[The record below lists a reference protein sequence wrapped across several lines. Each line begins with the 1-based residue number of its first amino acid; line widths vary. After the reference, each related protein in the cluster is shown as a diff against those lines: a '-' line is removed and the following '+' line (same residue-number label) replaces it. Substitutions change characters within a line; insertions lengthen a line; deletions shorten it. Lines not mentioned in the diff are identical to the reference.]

1 MPTLSLEADRKRSNG
16 DILLS
21 RPLCDKTLRKGSR
34 DCPRISNE
42 DLGKMKGES
51 AAKLIQGIHL
61 IITEVLLLLL
71 PASWDCTEVGGE
83 WKEDA
88 TGYTNWFNSAVGR
101 PWHFLHREINKR
113 KIFVWTEVS
122 HQRTNGTR
130 TDTAVM
136 RYSTHTCPMKEEGL
150 NRGRNAL
157 KVSCPRNSIHP

>member
-1 MPTLSLEADRKRSNG
+1 MQTLSLEADRKRSNG

-21 RPLCDKTLRKGSR
+21 RR

-71 PASWDCTEVGGE
+71 LPASKDCTEVGGE

-113 KIFVWTEVS
+113 KTFVWTEVS

-136 RYSTHTCPMKEEGL
+136 RYSTHICPLKEEGL

-157 KVSCPRNSIHP
+157 KVSCQRNSIHP